1 MEQRNIFIRFI
12 SAFGWLVLVY
22 FSTNIIIGAIVG
34 GIAGSATNTYEE
46 GYIAG
51 ENASI
56 EFFQDY
62 GLFVIAGQLVLFLVL
77 AITGML
83 PGTTK
88 YKRSKKS

>member
-1 MEQRNIFIRFI
+1 MDQRNIFIRI
-12 SAFGWLVLVY
+12 LSAFGWLVLIY
-22 FSTNIIIGAIVG
+22 FSTNMIIGAIVG

-51 ENASI
+51 QNASI

-62 GLFVIAGQLVLFLVL
+62 GLFVIAGQLILFSVL
-77 AITGML
+77 AFTGML

-88 YKRSKKS
+88 YKGSK